1 MKRQTFIQVVNDAF
15 LDKISEEQNIC
26 ETLTYEEW
34 RQKRDDICK
43 VMSQWGK
50 EHYIDGDFD
59 FDTDWYKKKKLS
71 GIIMNTSF
79 LNRDV
84 VNSIQ
89 NYLKMY
95 AHDYL
100 VSLVGDY
107 PKCFVRFLI
116 YIFPDKVFLSYG
128 SNFEEMKRIVH
139 KSNKDYKYLVER
151 LDALTKE
158 TI

>member
-1 MKRQTFIQVVNDAF
+1 MEKRTFVQVVDDAF
-15 LDKISEEQNIC
+15 LDKICEGHKIC

-34 RQKRDDICK
+34 RQKRDEVCK

-50 EHYIDGDFD
+50 EHYINGDFD

-71 GIIMNTSF
+71 GIIMNTSL

-84 VNSIQ
+84 LSSIQ
-89 NYLKMY
+89 KDLKDH
-95 AHDYL
+95 AQDYI

-107 PKCFVRFLI
+107 PKCLVRFLI
-116 YIFPDKVFLSYG
+116 YIFPDKIFLSYG
-128 SNFEEMKRIVH
+128 SNFEEMKKIVH

-151 LDALTKE
+151 LDSLAKE
-158 TI
+158 KI